1 MDSTSFNSKILLF
14 GEYGIMHDSDALSIP
29 YKRFNGFLTKSNILT
44 EDQKKSNRNIES
56 LYEYMIQ
63 EEYLGDII
71 NSNKLKEEIDSGL
84 YFESNIP
91 IGSGLGSSGALVSS
105 IISRYSKVDLKSFSN
120 AELKKIMSLI
130 ESKFHGNSS
139 GLDPAVSYFN
149 KPILYSNQKIKPI
162 DIIAFKDFKV
172 YIIDSRIESS
182 TKKMIKTF
190 EDKMIDSEFRLF
202 FNNKFITNT
211 NQCIHHLI
219 NTPELFRNSIKEL
232 SNETYNNFHEMIPNN
247 IKNKWKEG
255 IRNDSYYM
263 KLCGSGGGGFFL
275 AYDFDN
281 QINSSFSEFNIF
293 QIELNE

>member
-29 YKRFNGFLTKSNILT
+29 YKRFNGFLTKSNTLT

-120 AELKKIMSLI
+120 VELKKIMSLI

-139 GLDPAVSYFN
+139 GFDPAVSYFN
-149 KPILYSNQKIKPI
+149 KPMLYSNQKIKPI
-162 DIIAFKDFKV
+162 DIIAFKNFKV

-211 NQCIHHLI
+211 NQCIDHLI

-232 SNETYNNFHEMIPNN
+232 SNDTYNNFHEMIPNN

-281 QINSSFSEFNIF
+281 QINSSFSEFNFF
-293 QIELNE
+293 QI

>member
-29 YKRFNGFLTKSNILT
+29 YKRFNGFLTKSNTLT

-139 GLDPAVSYFN
+139 GFDPAVSYFN
-149 KPILYSNQKIKPI
+149 KPMLYSNQKIKPI
-162 DIIAFKDFKV
+162 DTIAFEDFKV

-211 NQCIHHLI
+211 NQCIDHLI

-232 SNETYNNFHEMIPNN
+232 SNDTYNNFHEMIPNN

-281 QINSSFSEFNIF
+281 QINSSFSEFNFF
-293 QIELNE
+293 QI

>member
-29 YKRFNGFLTKSNILT
+29 YKRFNGFLTKSNTLT

-139 GLDPAVSYFN
+139 GFDPAVSYFN
-149 KPILYSNQKIKPI
+149 KPMLYSNQKIRPI
-162 DIIAFKDFKV
+162 EIIAFKDFKV
-172 YIIDSRIESS
+172 YIIDSQIESS

-211 NQCIHHLI
+211 NQCIDHLI

-232 SNETYNNFHEMIPNN
+232 SNDTYNNFHEMIPNN

-281 QINSSFSEFNIF
+281 QINSSFSEFNFF
-293 QIELNE
+293 QI

>member
-29 YKRFNGFLTKSNILT
+29 YKRFNGFLAKSNNLT

-139 GLDPAVSYFN
+139 GFDPAVSYFN
-149 KPILYSNQKIKPI
+149 KPMLYSNQKIKPI
-162 DIIAFKDFKV
+162 DTIAFEDFKV

-211 NQCIHHLI
+211 NQCINHLI

-232 SNETYNNFHEMIPNN
+232 SNDTYNNFHEMIPNN

-281 QINSSFSEFNIF
+281 QINSSFSEFNFF
-293 QIELNE
+293 QI

>member
-71 NSNKLKEEIDSGL
+71 NLNNLKEEINSGL

-139 GLDPAVSYFN
+139 GFDPAVSYFN
-149 KPILYSNQKIKPI
+149 KPMLYSNQKIKPI
-162 DIIAFKDFKV
+162 DIIAFKNFKV

-219 NTPELFRNSIKEL
+219 NIPELFRNSIKEL
-232 SNETYNNFHEMIPNN
+232 SNDTYNNFYEMIPNN

-281 QINSSFSEFNIF
+281 QINTSFSEFNFF
-293 QIELNE
+293 QI